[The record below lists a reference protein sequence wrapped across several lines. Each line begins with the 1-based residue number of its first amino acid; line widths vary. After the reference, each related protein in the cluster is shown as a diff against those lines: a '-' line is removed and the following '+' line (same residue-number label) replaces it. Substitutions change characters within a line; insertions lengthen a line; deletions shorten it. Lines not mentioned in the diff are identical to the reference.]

1 MSPGA
6 GTRYPV
12 SPDGPSVATTSVS
25 LLDRVCQ
32 GTDNAA
38 WQRLNELYAP
48 LIRNW
53 LGRQNVSGADA
64 DDVAQDVLVVVLR
77 KLPSFE
83 HNGRAG
89 AFRNW
94 LRTITVNCL
103 RDFWKTQRLRPA
115 AAGDSS
121 FEDAIA
127 LLADENSD
135 LTQRWNDE
143 HDRLIA
149 QRLLEQIRPS
159 FEDVTWQAFQR
170 VAIDEIAAV
179 DAAEELGISVAS
191 VYAAKSRVLARLRQ
205 DGAGLI
211 D

>member
-1 MSPGA
+1 M
-6 GTRYPV
+6 
-12 SPDGPSVATTSVS
+12 ATTSVS

-32 GTDNAA
+32 GTDGAA

-53 LGRQNVSGADA
+53 LGRQNVTGADA

-77 KLPSFE
+77 KLPAFE
-83 HNGRAG
+83 HNGRTG

-103 RDFWKTQRLRPA
+103 RDFWKTQRLRPVS
-115 AAGDSS
+115 AGDSS

-135 LTQRWNDE
+135 LTRRWNDE
-143 HDRLIA
+143 HDRLVA

-159 FEDVTWQAFQR
+159 FEAVTWRAFER
-170 VAIDEIAAV
+170 VAIDEAPASDV
-179 DAAEELGISVAS
+179 AEELGISVAS